1 MVKAGFFKK
10 ISASFYRPDSPK
22 NPKPGV
28 YYLRHVGFLGAAPP
42 AVKGLKSASFAD
54 NEEGVVEFGDWTDV
68 QSARILRRL
77 RDWLIGKFGSE
88 EADKAVPGYEV
99 DSLQEQTSAA
109 AAKSNQ
115 FSETTREEQQMA
127 DDLKKKEQ
135 EIARE
140 QKLTAGEAATAAKEA
155 SFAERE
161 GKITA
166 AEAKTRRADLDNYV
180 EGLIKEGRIIPAHK
194 TGLVEFMAG
203 LSSAGAVVEFGEG
216 RKKEKKPR
224 ARLAQDL
231 PGRAAEGDLVQR
243 ARRRRDR
250 RPLDNAD
257 AIAKSGAHWSTTR
270 RRPGGHGFLTPAR
283 PSRTSPR
290 RRSNRN
296 NLQEPQKHDP
306 DPHQELHRR
315 GGCHQAADWPSP
327 APPTARCPVR
337 RRRLVDAVFGVSTEI
352 DAAINE
358 RCDVHIAGMVEVEAG
373 GTNARGDP
381 ITAGRERQGR
391 EGRRP
396 PPA

>member
-1 MVKAGFFKK
+1 MNKQLEIFKPGRHTAMSGAVIEFSDTDLKATADAYDPKLHEAPLVVGHPEHDKPAYGWVKSLAYGEELLKAEPDQVDQAFAEMVKAGFFKK

-88 EADKAVPGYEV
+88 EADKAIPGYEV

-135 EIARE
+135 EIAARE

-203 LSSAGAVVEFGEG
+203 LSAGAVVEFGEG
-216 RKKEKKPR
+216 DKKEKKP
-224 ARLAQDL
+224 ALDWLKTYLAAQ
-231 PGRAAEGDLVQR
+231 PKAVSFNEHAAGATVG
-243 ARRRRDR
+243 
-250 RPLDNAD
+250 LDNAD
-257 AIAKSGAHWSTTR
+257 AIAKAARKYVDDEAKAGSTVSYTEAVAHVTQ
-270 RRPGGHGFLTPAR
+270 A
-283 PSRTSPR
+283 
-290 RRSNRN
+290 
-296 NLQEPQKHDP
+296 QK
-306 DPHQELHRR
+306 
-315 GGCHQAADWPSP
+315 
-327 APPTARCPVR
+327 
-337 RRRLVDAVFGVSTEI
+337 
-352 DAAINE
+352 
-358 RCDVHIAGMVEVEAG
+358 
-373 GTNARGDP
+373 
-381 ITAGRERQGR
+381 
-391 EGRRP
+391 
-396 PPA
+396 